1 MPVITPRIHRI
12 LFDSRFSSQNL
23 IPYLPLA
30 LILSYLA
37 LYIGNNQIEAI
48 ASISVIILILTDLSI
63 RLKFFII
70 SILNIESKKLKNR
83 SIFFLYLCF
92 VSSIIIAFIRGAL
105 LDQNGSFYP
114 DALFNVA
121 LVAQI
126 RGELGERAIFG
137 IDPSIE
143 YYLGVFALFGI
154 ALRFWEGTTFELVQF
169 FCIPYLIFLIIL
181 SVQRFIDT
189 LAETKRGTS
198 NLLILM
204 LVICANG
211 NFLLQ
216 PNFDDRLPHL
226 LPVVSISQMIGLVL
240 YFDLLTLWSSKSQS
254 SLHGLKLFTA
264 LYLISAVFTKP
275 SMLIPMF
282 VFWYALALKKK
293 HGIVILVS
301 VLIIILIGFVWQYPP
316 HDLISLE
323 IDLPSFTNPMIYL
336 WIAVLLLAFSIPI
349 DPRVELLRKLVGL
362 SFSIQVFLIFFDI
375 REERGLER
383 WIVDPIFAT
392 ILIYLLSNIEYRSQL
407 CLKFRF
413 SLVAFFILYFID
425 SILELLRL
433 DLSRWSYFLVLVITF
448 IQISYISLKTNICTF
463 FADLK
468 HLEIAG
474 IKQILAAFG
483 SIALI
488 LSFNPFILI
497 DSLSLVKKNNVIQG
511 ISISYHDYKELKE
524 IRKILSLE
532 GEVSVVFSNRICRDH
547 SLTNTVKIDRFCDVR
562 TNLVSAFLE
571 KRSPFEYAKF
581 GLSKN
586 EMDFQNE
593 ILVIDFFSQ
602 SLESAE
608 SFNQWNR
615 TFMDSVF
622 FDRRTRFLL
631 IDKSIM
637 SKIPVYGDIIFVG
650 KRFEIFKLE

>member
-1 MPVITPRIHRI
+1 MPVITPRIHRV
-12 LFDSRFSSQNL
+12 LFASRFSSQNL

-37 LYIGNNQIEAI
+37 LYIGDNQIKAI
-48 ASISVIILILTDLSI
+48 ASISVIILILIDLSF

-70 SILNIESKKLKNR
+70 SILNLESNKLKNR
-83 SIFFLYLCF
+83 SFFFLYLCF

-105 LDQNGSFYP
+105 FDQNGSFYP

-181 SVQRFIDT
+181 SVQRFIYT
-189 LAETKRGTS
+189 LAETKRGSS
-198 NLLILM
+198 NLLIFM

-216 PNFDDRLPHL
+216 PNFDDRLPYL
-226 LPVVSISQMIGLVL
+226 LPVVSMSQMIGLVL
-240 YFDLLTLWSSKSQS
+240 YFDLLNLWLTKSPSQ
-254 SLHGLKLFTA
+254 LHGLKLFTA
-264 LYLISAVFTKP
+264 LYLISTVVTKP
-275 SMLIPMF
+275 SMLIPIF
-282 VFWYALALKKK
+282 VFWCALALKKK
-293 HGIVILVS
+293 HSIVILVS
-301 VLIIILIGFVWQYPP
+301 ALIIVLIGLVWAHPP
-316 HDLISLE
+316 HNLISLE

-336 WIAVLLLAFSIPI
+336 WIAVLLLAFSIPTN
-349 DPRVELLRKLVGL
+349 PRVELLRRLVVL
-362 SFSIQVFLIFFDI
+362 AFSIQVFLIFFDI

-392 ILIYLLSNIEYRSQL
+392 ILIFLLSNIEHVSKL

-413 SLVAFFILYFID
+413 GLISILILYFID

-433 DLSRWSYFLVLVITF
+433 NLDKRSYFLVLVITF
-448 IQISYISLKTNICTF
+448 IQISYISLKTNVRTF

-468 HLEIAG
+468 HLGIAG
-474 IKQILAAFG
+474 IKQMLATFG
-483 SIALI
+483 SITLM

-497 DSLSLVKKNNVIQG
+497 DSLSLVKDNNVTQG
-511 ISISYHDYKELKE
+511 ISISYQDYKELKE

-532 GEVSVVFSNRICRDH
+532 EEVSVVFSNRICRDH
-547 SLTNTVKIDRFCDVR
+547 SPADRVKVHQFCDIR

-571 KRSPFEYAKF
+571 NRSPFEYAKF

-586 EMDFQNE
+586 EADFQNE
-593 ILVIDFFSQ
+593 MLVIDLFSQ

-622 FDRRTRFLL
+622 FYNKTRFLL
-631 IDKSIM
+631 IDKSVV
-637 SKIPVYGDIIFVG
+637 SQIPVYGDIIFVG
-650 KRFEIFKLE
+650 KRFELFKLE